1 MISGRCRE
9 PVIMAKRRSA
19 DQHKHPSVLSY
30 SVSTDAENVASA
42 SAAIEFIGQVV
53 AQKSG
58 SGRGVQGTRTAQET
72 SGSRALQYA

>member
-1 MISGRCRE
+1 
-9 PVIMAKRRSA
+9 MASARSA
-19 DQHKHPSVLSY
+19 ELHKHPRAMSL
-30 SVSTDAENVASA
+30 SVSTDAENMASA